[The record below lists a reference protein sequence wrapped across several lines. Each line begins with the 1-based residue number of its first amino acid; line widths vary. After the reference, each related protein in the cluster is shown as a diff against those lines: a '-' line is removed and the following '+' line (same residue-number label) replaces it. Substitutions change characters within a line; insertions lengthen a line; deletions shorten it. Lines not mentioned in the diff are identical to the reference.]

1 MQINSSQIRTRHG
14 VKVNGSVIYGQ
25 LDSILNA
32 KVFTTKKENNVSFTL
47 GADADVFELGTN
59 KPTGEYYIDGSTYEA
74 INGGIAVEPINGLGT
89 ASNNITVVAS
99 QPMIGKLYTK
109 DGNDEV
115 LIETKDTD
123 GIVVGKKLV
132 YVSIQ
137 ADQNSTNVADGNT
150 IGDDETQITFLT
162 IDDAQKKL
170 VPTVIPSGDY
180 QFSYNNIWTMNTLTT
195 SSGGFSG
202 WGDVDDI
209 GSFALDELFPQA
221 TIEHGYLEGVIT
233 DDVANKSDNTII
245 FKDDG
250 KLYNTDNAEIGT
262 WTGAFP
268 KIKGNDVGNN
278 FGTKGLF
285 ADYNGV
291 AIKQSGSTMSA
302 TDQLD
307 VVLDSI
313 SGGYLWKDDEI
324 NIKW

>member
-1 MQINSSQIRTRHG
+1 MVNSSQIRTRHG

-25 LDSILNA
+25 LDNILNA
-32 KVFTTKKENNVSFTL
+32 KVFTTKKENNISFTL
-47 GADADVFELGTN
+47 GADADVFELGAT
-59 KPTGEYYIDGSTYEA
+59 KPIGEYYIDGSTYEA
-74 INGGIAVEPINGLGT
+74 INGGIAVEPVNGLGV
-89 ASNNITVVAS
+89 ASNNITVVSS

-115 LIETKDTD
+115 LVETKDNNGD
-123 GIVVGKKLV
+123 VVGKKLV

-137 ADQNSTNVADGNT
+137 ADQNNANVADGNT
-150 IGDDETQITFLT
+150 IGDNEAQITFL
-162 IDDAQKKL
+162 IFDDTQKKL

-180 QFSYNNIWTMNTLTT
+180 QFNYNNIWTLNTLTA
-195 SSGGFSG
+195 SSGSFSG
-202 WGDVDDI
+202 WGDTDDI

-221 TIEHGYLEGVIT
+221 TIEHGYIEGVIT
-233 DDVANKSDNTII
+233 DDVVNKPNNTVI

-250 KLYNTDNAEIGT
+250 KLYNTDNTQIGT
-262 WTGAFP
+262 WVGAFP

-291 AIKQSGSTMSA
+291 GIKQSSSTMTA

-307 VVLDSI
+307 VVLDGI
-313 SGGYLWKDDEI
+313 SGGYLWKDDSI